1 MTSWMWL
8 VTCNTIEFDKN
19 VCQTKLRY
27 IIKIFC
33 RSRGEVVNN
42 GVVSAK
48 SLPLVFSPLNC
59 FCLIWFQIFCWFYF
73 RYNCWYIYPSHI
85 IPIVGKQ
92 SRVRYLFNRYISFL
106 RNIFIT
112 PACRYF
118 FSQLTQ
124 FLDICIFQPLNWA
137 KTSPGCMFLRQ
148 VMSWPPGPSTTR
160 TQVASLN

>member
-1 MTSWMWL
+1 MTSLMWL
-8 VTCNTIEFDKN
+8 VTCHTIEFDKN

-48 SLPLVFSPLNC
+48 SWPLVFSPLNC
-59 FCLIWFQIFCWFYF
+59 FCLIWFQFFADFIFVTIVDTYW
-73 RYNCWYIYPSHI
+73 SHI
-85 IPIVGKQ
+85 IPIVVKQ
-92 SRVRYLFNRYISFL
+92 SRVRYLFNQYLTFL
-106 RNIFIT
+106 HNIFII

-118 FSQLTQ
+118 FSLLTQ
-124 FLDICIFQPLNWA
+124 FPDICIFQSLNWA
-137 KTSPGCMFLRQ
+137 KTCPGCMFLRQ